1 MRGLFIGLVILGLP
15 LAPAVA
21 REKSD
26 ATPARDARA
35 FDALTKEYEAA
46 VKKYSVELREAY
58 GAAKKSGKPEAF
70 DFKREHPG
78 IAFSKKF
85 LALAENDPDG
95 PSGLNALR
103 MALNTSG
110 GPDGKP
116 GTWIETVKLLRE
128 HYAAKPGIKRFIA
141 LVASFGDEA
150 GDRFVL
156 DVIAKNPDRD
166 LQAKAYQSLAEARE
180 EAAETAK
187 MLKENDALRERF
199 ETMKGKAEVA
209 RRISGGDAARKEA
222 DEFRKTLR
230 EKYSDLVADLSIGR
244 RMPELVSEGLDG
256 KTVRLGDLKGK
267 VVVLDVWATW
277 CGPCRAM
284 IPHERELVERLKDKP
299 FALVSIS
306 ADEDKKTLT
315 DFLAKEK
322 MPWTHWWSGTE
333 SKLMDTLNIRHFPT
347 IFVLDAEGTIRH
359 KEIRGEELDQAVDAL
374 LDEAAAKNAAA
385 R

>member
-1 MRGLFIGLVILGLP
+1 MRGLFIIPVILGL
-15 LAPAVA
+15 LYSAAVA
-21 REKSD
+21 QEKVG
-26 ATPARDARA
+26 AKAVHGARA

-58 GAAKKSGKPEAF
+58 AASRKAGKPGVL
-70 DFKREHPG
+70 DFKKEHPQ

-85 LALAENDPDG
+85 LALAAGRPEG
-95 PSGLNALR
+95 PSGLDALQ
-103 MALNTSG
+103 MAIRTSG

-116 GTWIETVKLLRE
+116 GTWAAAIKLLRD
-128 HYAAKPGIKRFIA
+128 HYADKPGLRPVLPLA
-141 LVASFGDEA
+141 AGFGDEA
-150 GDRFVL
+150 GDRFAR
-156 DVIAKNPDRD
+156 DVIAKNPDRE

-180 EAAETAK
+180 EAARTAK
-187 MLKENDALRERF
+187 ILKENDELRERF

-222 DEFRKTLR
+222 DEFRKMLR
-230 EKYSDLVADLSIGR
+230 EKYGDLIADLSIGR
-244 RMPELVSEGLDG
+244 HMPELVSEGLDG
-256 KTVRLGDLKGK
+256 KAVRLGDLKGK

-306 ADEDKKTLT
+306 ADEEKKTLT

-333 SKLMDTLNIRHFPT
+333 SKLMDTLDIRHFPT
-347 IFVLDAEGTIRH
+347 VFVLDAEGTIRH

-374 LDEAAAKNAAA
+374 LDEAAA
-385 R
+385 RR

>member
-1 MRGLFIGLVILGLP
+1 MRGLFISLVILGS
-15 LAPAVA
+15 AAFPAAAQENVGTKPA
-21 REKSD
+21 GD
-26 ATPARDARA
+26 AHT
-35 FDALTKEYEAA
+35 FDALNKEYEAA

-58 GAAKKSGKPEAF
+58 GAARKAGKQAAF
-70 DFKREHPG
+70 DFKKEHPG
-78 IAFSKKF
+78 IDFSKKF
-85 LALAENDPDG
+85 LALAENDPES
-95 PSGLNALR
+95 PSGFNALR

-116 GTWIETVKLLRE
+116 GTWLGAVKLLRD
-128 HYAAKPGIKRFIA
+128 HYAARPGIKRFIA

-150 GDRFVL
+150 GDRFVR
-156 DVIAKNPDRD
+156 DVIARNPDRE

-180 EAAETAK
+180 EAAETAR
-187 MLKENDALRERF
+187 MLKENDELREHF
-199 ETMKGKAEVA
+199 EKMKGKAEVA
-209 RRISGGDAARKEA
+209 RRISGGDSARAEA

-230 EKYSDLVADLSIGR
+230 EKYGDLVADLSVGR

-299 FALVSIS
+299 FELVSIS
-306 ADEDKKTLT
+306 ADEDKKTLA

-333 SKLMDTLNIRHFPT
+333 SKLIDTLNIRHFPT

-359 KEIRGEELDQAVDAL
+359 KEIRGEALDRAVDAL
-374 LDEAAAKNAAA
+374 LDEAAAKKSAA